1 MPNPAHGVFSDD
13 PGTVFVI
20 YPRRGRGRRA
30 NLARQ
35 HLAPKTTDGLV
46 VLCRAFASGECRDAE
61 CPHAHVRVTAATPR
75 FQRHLMPPGGWP
87 SRDAVPY
94 PRFPPAAQP
103 VSVDGPNEYRG
114 GLEALLP
121 QDCLQTL
128 APMSGSGP
136 SAPAHCAHWLLKGAC
151 NMGSGCRF
159 VHAAFP
165 TPAALASV
173 AARRSALLRRSTGDS
188 SALALMRGMEHS
200 ARTAASGHPSDP
212 SRAPAAA
219 SPASGASGSPALV
232 PLAADDC
239 ATSSDDAPPKLCP
252 RVFSRWPYRRDPRLA

>member
-13 PGTVFVI
+13 PGTIFVV

-30 NLARQ
+30 QLARQ
-35 HLAPKTTDGLV
+35 HLAPKTPDGLV
-46 VLCRAFASGECRDAE
+46 VLCRAFASGECRRGESE
-61 CPHAHVRVTAATPR
+61 CPHAHVRVTSATPR
-75 FQRHLMPPGGWP
+75 FQRHVMPPGGWP
-87 SRDAVPY
+87 TPDAVPY

-103 VSVDGPNEYRG
+103 VAVDGPNEYRG

-121 QDCLQTL
+121 QDCLATL
-128 APMSGSGP
+128 APMHGSGP

-165 TPAALASV
+165 TAAALASV

-188 SALALMRGMEHS
+188 SALAMARGMERS
-200 ARTAASGHPSDP
+200 ARTAASGLPSDP
-212 SRAPAAA
+212 SPAPAAA
-219 SPASGASGSPALV
+219 SPASVPARV
-232 PLAADDC
+232 DDEDV
-239 ATSSDDAPPKLCP
+239 APKLHT
-252 RVFSRWPYRRDPRLA
+252 RVHSRWPYRCDPRLVC